1 MHVIMSANAGLDF
14 VARTESWKAAAS
26 VDFPL
31 YSSERGSSCPVVHRG
46 LLRGYGFMQVQQK
59 ENVLS
64 YRWQ

>member
-31 YSSERGSSCPVVHRG
+31 YSSERGSTCPVVRG

>member
-31 YSSERGSSCPVVHRG
+31 YSSERGSTCPVVQG

>member
-1 MHVIMSANAGLDF
+1 MHVIMPANAGLDF

-31 YSSERGSSCPVVHRG
+31 YSSERGSTCPVVRG
-46 LLRGYGFMQVQQK
+46 LLRGYSFMQVQQK

-64 YRWQ
+64 